1 MWDYSRYAM
10 SFFRRYFL
18 DNDLLPPDQL
28 TSMSN
33 SDRQIS
39 KAQGFCLS
47 SDGYQPF
54 VVYLPNGGTASIDL
68 TTSTDQDTLRVW
80 WYNPRTG
87 GKLKSGAQLVG
98 SAIASM
104 GHPPEDAEQD
114 WVALIVNNNSGNP
127 DDGVS
132 IKMAGAPVKS
142 APYAMQAYR
151 THDGRIKMGY
161 GKRIFYESIEIIGI
175 NGKVVNAVNP
185 GGGGVVT
192 FRLKARGVYLAR
204 GKSSGK
210 WSCFAWILWF

>member
-28 TSMSN
+28 TFMSN

-104 GHPPEDAEQD
+104 GPPPDNTDKD

-132 IKMAGAPVKS
+132 IKTVGAPVKS
-142 APYAMQAYR
+142 APYAMQTYR
-151 THDGRIKMGY
+151 THDGRVKMRH
-161 GKRIFYESIEIIGI
+161 GKQIFFESIEIISI
-175 NGKVVNAVNP
+175 NGKVVNEVKP
-185 GGGGVVT
+185 GGVVVVS
-192 FRLKARGVYLAR
+192 FRLKARGVYLAC

-210 WSCFAWILWF
+210 RSCLAWILWF